1 MRGAP
6 FFQVQPRDEFHDET
20 GLLVGDLE
28 IENRDHVL
36 MRPGF
41 TQTREGLTFDFEPGE
56 RLLVTAAGRIEE
68 LQGHDAAGGGVSCLP
83 HLPHRAGS
91 DLLEVIETMTPAKRI
106 KQGHG
111 GRGRQN
117 SAGCKR
123 ESWTQKGMFF
133 AYW

>member
-1 MRGAP
+1 MKGERSRERL
-6 FFQVQPRDEFHDET
+6 FQVLNWLVSIVLAGFLIGFG
-20 GLLVGDLE
+20 GLVIGDL
-28 IENRDHVL
+28 
-36 MRPGF
+36 
-41 TQTREGLTFDFEPGE
+41 PGE

-68 LQGHDAAGGGVSCLP
+68 LQGHDAAGGGVPRLP
-83 HLPHRAGS
+83 HLSHRAGS